1 MRTALRY
8 LTVGMTTA
16 SLLLAGTPA
25 VPAAPPGRVVA
36 EAPIE
41 IPSPYDVEGKIES
54 ISWPTWTSTDRINGW
69 IYGGDTVTA
78 IANVPEG
85 ATATYE
91 WFEGKDGI
99 AVATGIRTQ
108 TYTTKLPYHDIMFR
122 AQVTTADGTTTEQ
135 LGVAWVNRPTAK
147 AGTYVFENKPV
158 VGERLYWKI
167 TPTIGPPTWPF
178 TFVSW
183 LNTETQGSFAHA
195 RKEGGGR
202 FSALVGSDWIG
213 KNLTVGVNS
222 FDNTTN
228 PYFTLDGRVTGP
240 SIMVPAGK
248 ARQGKMNLPSTIRVG
263 DRVKAFAGPGW
274 AETYVSPSVAMT
286 FTGTTVDNES
296 IEYDFVAKDLG
307 KPVSFVMSMY
317 NEADRRYEV
326 FVRKSFT
333 VGQGIVPSSTL
344 KIGSEGKT
352 DTRTAKVGSRIHAN
366 LHGGTT
372 LPGQKVAY
380 QWLRGGKAITGA
392 TKQAYVLT
400 AADYGKTISF
410 KAYTTAP
417 GYTAKSDTLK
427 TGTKVTVATSK
438 PGKVSIAG
446 TRRPGKTVKAA
457 VSSWAPGSKLSYQWL
472 RNGKTIKGATKSSYK
487 LAKTDASKNVSVK
500 VTAKRHA
507 YTTVSKTSATVRIAK
522 K

>member
-1 MRTALRY
+1 MRAALRN
-8 LTVGMTTA
+8 LTVGMTAA

-25 VPAAPPGRVVA
+25 IAAAPLAKIVA
-36 EAPIE
+36 EAGFE
-41 IPSPYDVEGKIES
+41 IPSPYDVDGKIES
-54 ISWPTWTSTDRINGW
+54 ISWPAWTSTDRIDGW

-85 ATATYE
+85 STATYE

-99 AVATGIRTQ
+99 AVATGVKTQ
-108 TYTTKLPYHDIMFR
+108 TYTTKLPYHDIMFK
-122 AQVTTADGTTTEQ
+122 ALVSAADGTTTEQ

-167 TPTIGPPTWPF
+167 TPTAGPPTWPF
-178 TFVSW
+178 TFESW
-183 LNTETQGSFAHA
+183 LNTEAQGSFAHA
-195 RKEGGGR
+195 RKESGGR
-202 FSALVGSDWIG
+202 FSALVGSDWVG
-213 KNLTVGVNS
+213 KTLTVGANS

-228 PYFTLDGRVTGP
+228 PYFALDGRVTGA
-240 SIMVPAGK
+240 SVVVPAGK

-286 FTGTTVDNES
+286 FNGSTVDNES
-296 IEYDFVAKDLG
+296 IEYDVVAKDLG

-326 FVRKSFT
+326 FLRKSFT
-333 VGQGIVPSSTL
+333 VGPGIVPASTL
-344 KIGSEGKT
+344 KIGSEGKI
-352 DTRTAKVGSRIHAN
+352 DTRTAKVGSRIYAN
-366 LHGGTT
+366 LHGGTV
-372 LPGQKVAY
+372 LPGQKVTY
-380 QWLRGGKAITGA
+380 QWLRDGKAITGA
-392 TKQAYVLT
+392 TKQAYVL
-400 AADYGKTISF
+400 AAVDYGKTISF
-410 KAYTTAP
+410 KATTSAP
-417 GYTAKSDTLK
+417 GYTTKTDTLK

-438 PGKVSIAG
+438 PGKVSVAG

-457 VSSWAPGSKLSYQWL
+457 VSSWAPGSKLDYQWL

-507 YTTVSKTSATVRIAK
+507 YMTVSKTSYTVKIAK

>member
-1 MRTALRY
+1 MRAALRN
-8 LTVGMTTA
+8 LTFGMTAA

-25 VPAAPPGRVVA
+25 VTAAPLTSVVA
-36 EAPIE
+36 ESPFE

-54 ISWPTWTSTDRINGW
+54 ISWPAWTSPDRIDGW

-78 IANVPEG
+78 VANIPEG

-91 WFEGKDGI
+91 WFEGKDGF
-99 AVATGIRTQ
+99 AVATGVRTQ
-108 TYTTKLPYHDIMFR
+108 TYTTKLPYHDIMFK
-122 AQVTTADGTTTEQ
+122 ALLTAVDGTTTEQ

-147 AGTYVFENKPV
+147 AGTYAFENKPI
-158 VGERLYWKI
+158 VGERLYWKV
-167 TPTIGPPTWPF
+167 TPTAGPPTWPF

-183 LNTETQGSFAHA
+183 INTETQGSFAHA

-202 FSALVGSDWIG
+202 FSALVGSDWVG
-213 KNLTVGVNS
+213 KTLTVGANS

-228 PYFTLDGRVTGP
+228 PYFSLDGRVTGA
-240 SIMVPAGK
+240 SLVVPAGK

-263 DRVKAFAGPGW
+263 DRVKAFAGPDW

-286 FTGTTVDNES
+286 FDGSTVDNES
-296 IEYDFVAKDLG
+296 IEQDFVAKDLG
-307 KPVSFVMSMY
+307 KSVSFVMSMY

-333 VGQGIVPSSTL
+333 VGLGIVPSSTL

-366 LHGGTT
+366 LHGGTV

-380 QWLRGGKAITGA
+380 QWLRGGKSITGA
-392 TKQAYVLT
+392 TKQAYVLN

-410 KAYTTAP
+410 KATTTAP
-417 GYTAKSDTLK
+417 GYTAKTQTPK
-427 TGTKVTVATSK
+427 AGTKVTVATSK
-438 PGKVSIAG
+438 PGRVSVTG

-487 LAKTDASKNVSVK
+487 LAKADASKNMSVK
-500 VTAKRHA
+500 LTAKRHA
-507 YTTVSKTSATVRIAK
+507 YTTVSKTSSTVRIAK